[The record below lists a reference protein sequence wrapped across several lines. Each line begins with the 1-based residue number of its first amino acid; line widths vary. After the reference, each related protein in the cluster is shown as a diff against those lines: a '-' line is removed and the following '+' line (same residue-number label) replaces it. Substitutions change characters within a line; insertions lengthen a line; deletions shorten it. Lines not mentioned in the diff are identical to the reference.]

1 MCVCVLF
8 CLFGFVAS
16 SLHFEVTCIS
26 EVLDTSPVCQLWNYF
41 MVSEKCVMELPARLP
56 HLYFYC
62 LWSEWSSPSQKKLC
76 GIFLLVPAFKMFFAM
91 FLEKKKNKKT
101 HNTSVIPFASSEL
114 SMVFTLISI
123 QAHKKSCTRVC
134 LLWNLMTKCWLW
146 YLVSTAWKG
155 NVIYR

>member
-1 MCVCVLF
+1 MCVLF

-62 LWSEWSSPSQKKLC
+62 LWSKWLSPSQKKLC

-91 FLEKKKNKKT
+91 FLEKKKKTKKPTT
-101 HNTSVIPFASSEL
+101 HQSYLLQALNCLWSSPLFPSKHIKNHVLEY
-114 SMVFTLISI
+114 
-123 QAHKKSCTRVC
+123 VC
-134 LLWNLMTKCWLW
+134 
-146 YLVSTAWKG
+146 YE
-155 NVIYR
+155 I

>member
-1 MCVCVLF
+1 MCVLF

-62 LWSEWSSPSQKKLC
+62 LWSKWLSPSQKKLC

-91 FLEKKKNKKT
+91 FLEKKKKKKT
-101 HNTSVIPFASSEL
+101 HNTSVIPSASSEL

-134 LLWNLMTKCWLW
+134 LL
-146 YLVSTAWKG
+146 
-155 NVIYR
+155 